1 MQKTEV
7 LIIGAGPT
15 GLVLALWLAKIGV
28 KARIIDKA
36 DKPGTTSRALV
47 IHARSLEFYHQ
58 MGFAE
63 TAIKRGIEIKG
74 ANIWTG
80 GKQTGHIAFSD
91 LKENITPYQF
101 MFGLPQD
108 EEEQML
114 EQQLAAMGVSVDR
127 STELISFEQTET
139 GIQAQLTKANGEQDT
154 CEATYLAG
162 CDGAHSAVRRLLGVK
177 LPGGTYDET
186 FYVADI
192 KSKGRFVQGE
202 VNIAL
207 DEADFLAIFPLKPGE
222 IRLVGTIR
230 EDALNKKQLEWEDVS
245 ESIIKRL
252 KLEIEE
258 VKWFSTYRVHHR
270 VATHFRKGN
279 VFLLGDASHIH
290 SPVGGQGMN
299 TGIGDAVNL
308 AWKMGEVINGKAP
321 DAILDTYEQER
332 MRFAK
337 RLVATTDKAF
347 EFISARSSFATWV
360 RIHIVPYL
368 VPWLMGFVQMRRFL
382 FRTMSQTSIS
392 YLNSLLSEGSVGELK
407 AGERLP
413 WVELE
418 GGTDNFESLTTM
430 KWQVHVYGTASKALQ
445 ELCNKRSINLNV
457 FYWNK
462 TADEAGLKEDA
473 IYGVR
478 PDGYIGIAC
487 HANETQKMESY
498 FEKWRI
504 GVSG

>member
-1 MQKTEV
+1 
-7 LIIGAGPT
+7 
-15 GLVLALWLAKIGV
+15 
-28 KARIIDKA
+28 
-36 DKPGTTSRALV
+36 
-47 IHARSLEFYHQ
+47 
-58 MGFAE
+58 
-63 TAIKRGIEIKG
+63 
-74 ANIWTG
+74 
-80 GKQTGHIAFSD
+80 
-91 LKENITPYQF
+91 
-101 MFGLPQD
+101 
-108 EEEQML
+108 
-114 EQQLAAMGVSVDR
+114 
-127 STELISFEQTET
+127 
-139 GIQAQLTKANGEQDT
+139 
-154 CEATYLAG
+154 
-162 CDGAHSAVRRLLGVK
+162 LLGVK